1 MNDTS
6 FFFKSAQQIIDDKK
20 QSTDNISAA
29 KKELK
34 NIARNERARVH
45 FDKWRAVESYR
56 KEVKALQHKLQ
67 LTSANLARYDS
78 LYLYRLGKQRTSD
91 KHTAWVQK
99 FIKEGGSYQTLEANA
114 NEWLINECLKLVVG
128 KKRKKS
134 KSDMT
139 VIERAIVADGK
150 NLDLG
155 TERTDSRVKGK
166 DIISSVEV

>member
-6 FFFKSAQQIIDDKK
+6 FFFKTEQQIIDDKK
-20 QSTDNISAA
+20 QNTDNISAA

-34 NIARNERARVH
+34 NIARNEQARVH
-45 FDKWRAVESYR
+45 FNKWRAVESYR
-56 KEVKALQHKLQ
+56 AEVKALQEKLN
-67 LTSANLARYDS
+67 LTSLNLTRYDS

-91 KHTAWVQK
+91 KNTAWVKK

-114 NEWLINECLKLVVG
+114 NEWLINECLKLVAG

-139 VIERAIVADGK
+139 VIERTMVDGAK
-150 NLDLG
+150 DLDRG
-155 TERTDSRVKGK
+155 TERTDGRVKAK